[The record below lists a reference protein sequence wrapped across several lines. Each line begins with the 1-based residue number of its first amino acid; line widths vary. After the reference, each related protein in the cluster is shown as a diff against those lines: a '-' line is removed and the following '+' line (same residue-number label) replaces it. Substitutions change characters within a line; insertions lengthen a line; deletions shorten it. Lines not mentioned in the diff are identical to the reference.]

1 MSDFLFLSGRD
12 VKYFRY
18 NTKEWVDATIVGP
31 STSSGGYIKLKY
43 MRGVLRR
50 WLWQRRTRRVLVTK
64 RMLIRKVKELS
75 LKLRELTPKQLEDW
89 WSGFRRRRHISAR
102 RVTSYRRGMD
112 EVVLPLVRCYRA
124 VLHGYR
130 VWGTNGG
137 HTVYRPH
144 CPHYTLFVGIP
155 PCARNANTRLLRTW
169 CTSLK

>member
-1 MSDFLFLSGRD
+1 MSDFLFSPGRD

-31 STSSGGYIKLKY
+31 STSGGGYIKLKY
-43 MRGVLRR
+43 MRGVLRT
-50 WLWQRRTRRVLVTK
+50 WLLQRRTRRVLVTK
-64 RMLIRKVKELS
+64 RMLIRKAKELS

-124 VLHGYR
+124 VLHDAIRHDKIQWLCNGDETLCGNSSLR
-130 VWGTNGG
+130 VPCEHPCPANRAGEVLTNQG
-137 HTVYRPH
+137 
-144 CPHYTLFVGIP
+144 
-155 PCARNANTRLLRTW
+155 
-169 CTSLK
+169 